1 MKAPDVR
8 RKPGKSKRETMGKE
22 TTNAGRTG
30 YLNRFKGA
38 LDAHAEAHAT
48 EVPYIEGARAK
59 FGTVLEQVNEMQ
71 KQQALL
77 TAARQQASQDLRGLL
92 IEAERLA
99 TVIRLALKE
108 HYGIR
113 SEKVAAFGIQPFR
126 GKSRA
131 AKPAPEETAPAAA
144 PPAGSSPALTDAPL

>member
-8 RKPGKSKRETMGKE
+8 RKPGKSKRKTMGKE

-30 YLNRFKGA
+30 DLQRFKGA
-38 LDAHAEAHAT
+38 LDAHAEAHAS
-48 EVPYIEGARAK
+48 EIPYVEAPRAK
-59 FGTVLEQVNEMQ
+59 LSALLDQVTEIQKEQAQ
-71 KQQALL
+71 L
-77 TAARQQASQDLRGLL
+77 TAARQQASQDLRKLL
-92 IEAERLA
+92 TEGERLA

-126 GKSRA
+126 GKPRS
-131 AKPAPEETAPAAA
+131 AKPAPEETAAAAA
-144 PPAGSSPALTDAPL
+144 PPAKTRRSSGARAR